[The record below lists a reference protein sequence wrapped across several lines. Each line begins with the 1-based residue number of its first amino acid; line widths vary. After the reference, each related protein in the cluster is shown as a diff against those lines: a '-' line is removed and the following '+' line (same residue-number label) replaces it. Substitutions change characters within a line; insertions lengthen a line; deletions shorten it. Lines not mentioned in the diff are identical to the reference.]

1 MLHLF
6 RYRIPGKYSNEF
18 KDTYAF
24 INTKQVTILSGV
36 LLVIAFGVRMT
47 SIFYH
52 QELVTMPNLELYN
65 MLNWIQILGASFF
78 LITAGFALKS
88 SYWKTEGRNILVIV
102 FCLFLLSTS
111 FTVSFLFSLFNPK
124 NTLTIFLT
132 GIVAV
137 SVFFAFELK
146 QIILISVYIVILFI
160 LAMLIPNIS
169 AQQKLLN
176 IIMSGVLAFFMY
188 ACSRYSYYFKAEQF
202 VKVKELEEKN
212 MEVQLLNHQKS
223 EILGFVAHDL
233 RNPLNNIEALTR
245 IVLEDLPDGQNTEM
259 QLILSS
265 TRQAKNIIDDL
276 LEIAAHNKA
285 PFQLQTTNMITFMD
299 NICNNWQKNLNNER
313 KIVFKTT
320 HQELVAAVNPSKL
333 TRVIDNLIGNGLKF
347 SKSETPINID
357 VSKSDNSCIIRITDF
372 GIGIPHNLQQILFDQ
387 FSKAGR
393 PGLRGEKSIGLGLH
407 ISKQIIE
414 QHGGSITVSSTEN
427 KGTTFQITL
436 PFIAA

>member
-6 RYRIPGKYSNEF
+6 RYRIPNKYSNEF

-65 MLNWIQILGASFF
+65 MLNWVQIFGASFF

-132 GIVAV
+132 GVMAV
-137 SVFFAFELK
+137 SVFFALELK

-160 LAMLIPNIS
+160 LAMLVPNIS

-276 LEIAAHNKA
+276 LEVAAHNKA
-285 PFQLQTTNMITFMD
+285 PFLLQTTNMITFMD

-313 KIVFKTT
+313 KIVFKAS
-320 HQELVAAVNPSKL
+320 HQELIAAVNPSKL

-427 KGTTFQITL
+427 KGTTFQIAL